1 MLTAPAGAVFFP
13 RSFLFIRDGLPVP
26 VRPCTMTQ
34 AVLGLKGPK
43 GVHHSLLW
51 GKTRT
56 TMVKKVFFGG
66 GQKLAQGLLCYFV

>member
-1 MLTAPAGAVFFP
+1 
-13 RSFLFIRDGLPVP
+13 
-26 VRPCTMTQ
+26 MTQ

-56 TMVKKVFFGG
+56 TMVKMLFFRG
-66 GQKLAQGLLCYFV
+66 GQKLAQGLLCYFM